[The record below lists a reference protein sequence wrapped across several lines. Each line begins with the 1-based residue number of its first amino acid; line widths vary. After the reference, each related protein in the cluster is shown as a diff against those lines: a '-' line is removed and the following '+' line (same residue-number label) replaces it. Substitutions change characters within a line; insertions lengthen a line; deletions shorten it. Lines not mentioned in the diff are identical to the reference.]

1 MMLKSASV
9 EDSLR
14 AGQEMVSSAAA
25 FGERLGVAVE
35 TGVRV
40 APNAEEEIIGFANSG
55 AFDLLVL
62 GTSTRALTDRPFLRS
77 PGLLYPRER
86 STSRS
91 RSESSTIEFGH
102 IARLRVRCA
111 PPKKPDGRVPNGTPK
126 GQHPPESLRPVDRPD
141 EATLKA

>member
-25 FGERLGVAVE
+25 FGERLGVSVE

-62 GTSTRALTDRPFLRS
+62 GTSTRALTDRPF
-77 PGLLYPRER
+77 
-86 STSRS
+86 
-91 RSESSTIEFGH
+91 FGH
-102 IARLRVRCA
+102 RISYILENAQLPVVVVSL
-111 PPKKPDGRVPNGTPK
+111 PPPNSG
-126 GQHPPESLRPVDRPD
+126 
-141 EATLKA
+141 A